1 MHIFQYLSTNS
12 SSLFYHISH
21 TMFPSIKVPFFPM
34 QFEVDFDEW
43 SQFSREMRE
52 ELCTALTL
60 DVKSF
65 VSPFDLTDFFESYIC
80 QKQTRLKLKHPIFF
94 REDVDNIL
102 TPKDDLATKSSLK
115 RPFFRISGI
124 WKVKSGKMRRSA
136 SKTRRNFEHPQVDD
150 GCLGT
155 CQWLEYEYA

>member
-1 MHIFQYLSTNS
+1 
-12 SSLFYHISH
+12 
-21 TMFPSIKVPFFPM
+21 MFPSIKVPFFPM

-65 VSPFDLTDFFESYIC
+65 VSPFDLTDFFKSYIC

-94 REDVDNIL
+94 GRMLIISLLQKMIWQLN
-102 TPKDDLATKSSLK
+102 PHKSFLK
-115 RPFFRISGI
+115 RPVFRISGI
-124 WKVKSGKMRRSA
+124 WRVKSGKI
-136 SKTRRNFEHPQVDD
+136 
-150 GCLGT
+150 
-155 CQWLEYEYA
+155 